1 MFDFYQLANLFG
13 AKDAHLTVSFGFDN
27 KYLDYGKILLRSIQE
42 NSPNIQVKALAINVA
57 EGSLA
62 EFAGCSN
69 VEIIHEH
76 KQFNHPYE
84 QRLYSIVRRI
94 FLIHE
99 LRHDPSVENL
109 LQLDADLIIRKDLN
123 RFGRLFEQGDMCLTA
138 RLKMKH
144 EALRLMAGIL
154 GLSNTPAAKALT
166 QEWITQLWNLLESPQ
181 DSKYIDQ
188 LTLWKAY
195 EKVHAEQRLK
205 LVNLQAPYI
214 GRTGNTAI
222 RVFAATKDAKGDKE
236 LLKELNQYADKVL
249 EDAPS
254 NAPKQ
259 PEQKDIFLE
268 RGLVLNLFEK
278 AGFIESKAGAVLTAN
293 NEVVNG
299 QSETNVPGRAALPN
313 LSVVGERV
321 DLGGVPAYPQLLG
334 SFSS

>member
-1 MFDFYQLANLFG
+1 MFDFYQLSNLFST
-13 AKDAHLTVSFGFDN
+13 KDAHLTVSFGFDN
-27 KYLDYGKILLRSIQE
+27 KYLDYGKILLRSIQK
-42 NSPNIQVKALAINVA
+42 NSPNIRVKALAINVP
-57 EGSLA
+57 ESSFD
-62 EFAGCSN
+62 EFSGYDN
-69 VEIIHEH
+69 IEIIHEN
-76 KQFNHPYE
+76 KQFEHPYE

-99 LRHDPSVENL
+99 LRHDPTVENL
-109 LQLDADLIIRKDLN
+109 LQLDADLIVRHDLN

-166 QEWITQLWNLLESPQ
+166 QEWITQLWNLLEEPQ

-195 EKVHAEQRLK
+195 EKVQAAQGLK
-205 LVNLQAPYI
+205 IVNLQAPYI

-222 RVFAATKDAKGDKE
+222 RVFAATKDARGDKQ

-249 EDAPS
+249 DDAPS

-259 PEQKDIFLE
+259 PEQKNIFLE
-268 RGLVLNLFEK
+268 RSLVLNLFK
-278 AGFIESKAGAVLTAN
+278 TAGFAEPKQPGFAKPSTA
-293 NEVVNG
+293 
-299 QSETNVPGRAALPN
+299 RL
-313 LSVVGERV
+313 
-321 DLGGVPAYPQLLG
+321 YPQWVE
-334 SFSS
+334 SFA